1 MVIKDLVFRGVLM
14 PEEYSNGNVLR
25 SKVEHLEQSENEI
38 FIRLRDLENANTR
51 MQITIEGYMKI
62 SDEIKVQ
69 INETNLRLSSIDR
82 KLTAFDIDQAKKWTK
97 VIAIGGVV
105 LFLVTSVPGI
115 VFTIMKI
122 SEMLGG

>member
-1 MVIKDLVFRGVLM
+1 M